1 MVIGTDEINTFVF
14 FNYEWI
20 SWITHLDNYDG
31 LNGPP
36 AYVFNFDFTT
46 YKFEYQIFIPKQI
59 DWF

>member
-1 MVIGTDEINTFVF
+1 MVIGTDEISTFVF

-36 AYVFNFDFTT
+36 AYVCALTSDPR
-46 YKFEYQIFIPKQI
+46 IH
-59 DWF
+59 